1 MAIQDYLIEFN
12 AEAKNMKVNRANEKK
27 LAKLE
32 IEEENEIDLILRRT
46 TSSTD
51 KRLAI
56 IVSQNQ
62 FYIQNLKTE
71 EITLV
76 ENRDVLDKFMSNTD
90 IATVNFKKLQWA
102 RSFEKNKTFID
113 EVVKDFVKNQSELRY
128 SVFWKS
134 KSLLYSR
141 RYSNT

>member
-1 MAIQDYLIEFN
+1 MAIKDYLIEFN

-76 ENRDVLDKFMSNTD
+76 ENRDILDKFMSNTD
-90 IATVNFKKLQWA
+90 ITTVKFNKLQWA

-113 EVVKDFVKNQSELRY
+113 EVVKIMA
-128 SVFWKS
+128 
-134 KSLLYSR
+134 
-141 RYSNT
+141 TPT